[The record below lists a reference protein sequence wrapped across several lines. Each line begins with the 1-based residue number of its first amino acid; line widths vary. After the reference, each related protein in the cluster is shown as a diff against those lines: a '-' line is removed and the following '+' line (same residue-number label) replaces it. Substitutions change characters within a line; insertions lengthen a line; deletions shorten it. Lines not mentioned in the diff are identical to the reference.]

1 MHLPARRLLMLAAL
15 LPLLPLVAACTGDER
30 ARTTDDI
37 APLYVAIG
45 ASDSV
50 GTGARD
56 PATQGWVPVLHGR
69 MPAGTRLANLGIS
82 GLKLRQALDQVLPVA
97 LDLQPSV
104 VTIWLAANDFAAGV
118 MLDEY
123 QSDLDT
129 LLGALAQGT
138 PARVYVLNLP
148 DLTLLPAFR
157 DRPQEQLRM
166 EVALWNL
173 AIAESAARHG
183 AVVVDLYTG
192 WTELA
197 GRPEYISRDGFHP
210 SSRGHGRLADYVWRM
225 MQINAAER
233 GAEQAVR

>member
-1 MHLPARRLLMLAAL
+1 
-15 LPLLPLVAACTGDER
+15 
-30 ARTTDDI
+30 
-37 APLYVAIG
+37 
-45 ASDSV
+45 
-50 GTGARD
+50 
-56 PATQGWVPVLHGR
+56 
-69 MPAGTRLANLGIS
+69 
-82 GLKLRQALDQVLPVA
+82 
-97 LDLQPSV
+97 
-104 VTIWLAANDFAAGV
+104 
-118 MLDEY
+118 
-123 QSDLDT
+123 
-129 LLGALAQGT
+129 
-138 PARVYVLNLP
+138 
-148 DLTLLPAFR
+148 
-157 DRPQEQLRM
+157 M